1 MKKVFTDS
9 ISSSREP
16 AKFIGSVN
24 GYDCYESDSI
34 YMTHLVR
41 MEKGRKTIFN
51 KELQAKID
59 ALSSSVK
66 PICPYCKTEMFI
78 AKFNGYYDTFQH
90 WDCKCSGKFPDKV
103 KPENISQGMYN

>member
-1 MKKVFTDS
+1 MTRFTIKGKSNYGLDVHDDGQ
-9 ISSSREP
+9 
-16 AKFIGSVN
+16 FIFF
-24 GYDCYESDSI
+24 SDADKAI
-34 YMTHLVR
+34 
-41 MEKGRKTIFN
+41 

-66 PICPYCKTEMFI
+66 PICPFCKTEMFI